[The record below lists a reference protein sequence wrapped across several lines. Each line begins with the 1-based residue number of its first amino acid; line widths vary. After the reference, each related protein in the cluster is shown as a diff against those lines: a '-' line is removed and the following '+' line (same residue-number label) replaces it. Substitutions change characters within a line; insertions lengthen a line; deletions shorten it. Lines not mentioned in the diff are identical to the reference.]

1 MAKAII
7 VAVRKDENGVI
18 THVKSRAVVAN
29 EANTSEQIL
38 MKSHVITNITKLH
51 VQYTVPNGT
60 KVRVVD
66 GRYLRSD
73 KNETKEDNLGELPTF

>member
-18 THVKSRAVVAN
+18 THVKSRAVVKN
-29 EANTSEQIL
+29 ETDTLEQIL
-38 MKSHVITNITKLH
+38 MKSHVIMNITKLH

-60 KVRVVD
+60 KVHVAA
-66 GRYLRSD
+66 GSYLRTD
-73 KNETKEDNLGELPTF
+73 GNETEADNLGELPTF